1 MLPEKV
7 IIKANRE
14 LLDLHKR
21 CITTYL
27 TQRSVKYRTQKKFFK
42 IYDKYINEN
51 NIRNFFFSPI
61 RIFVYALVTDRLEK
75 ISNYVVVNIGSKKLK
90 KKK

>member
-61 RIFVYALVTDRLEK
+61 KIFVYALVMDRLEK
-75 ISNYVVVNIGSKKLK
+75 ISNYVVVNIGNKKRK